1 MFSALMMLRRLRHAL
16 RYAVREEGFLVV
28 FGAGVLLIAVGTIA
42 YALGEDWNVVDAVY
56 FAVATLTTTSV
67 SDPDLVL
74 EHSWMK
80 VFTVFY
86 ILIGIGILVEVLRQ
100 LGTAFVA
107 VRVEER
113 AARTAR
119 RETRKRPPRE

>member
-1 MFSALMMLRRLRHAL
+1 MFSALMMLQRLWRAV
-16 RYAVREEGFLVV
+16 RYAMREEGFLVV
-28 FGAGVLLIAVGTIA
+28 FGAGVLLVAIGTIA
-42 YALGEDWNVVDAVY
+42 YALGEGWGVVDALY

-74 EHSWMK
+74 DQAWMK

-107 VRVEER
+107 VRVEDR
-113 AARTAR
+113 AARAAR
-119 RETRKRPPRE
+119 KGKAGPAARD